1 VPYILQSSLGIIV
14 EMSDKMKN
22 RMLQDTAFRAL
33 KKAVRKVVEEHKR
46 DGRKLAVW
54 RDGKVMLI
62 SPYKIK

>member
-1 VPYILQSSLGIIV
+1 MKSS
-14 EMSDKMKN
+14 
-22 RMLQDTAFRAL
+22 MLQDTAFKAL

-62 SPYKIK
+62 SPYRIK